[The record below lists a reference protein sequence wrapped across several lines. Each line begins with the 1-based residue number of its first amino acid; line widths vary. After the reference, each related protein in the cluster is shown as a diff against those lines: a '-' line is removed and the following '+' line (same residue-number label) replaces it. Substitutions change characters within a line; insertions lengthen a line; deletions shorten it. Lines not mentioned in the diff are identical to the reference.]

1 MTSSSLG
8 LAPAKLDSQV
18 AALFGGGAAPTA
30 APTGVGEPSR
40 APKAARREAPTLTK
54 AVKKSTAAAGGPSA
68 ATQMSTRNSILAYI

>member
-1 MTSSSLG
+1 MPAASLG
-8 LAPAKLDSQV
+8 LAPAKVDSHV

-40 APKAARREAPTLTK
+40 PPKAARREAPTLTK

-68 ATQMSTRNSILAYI
+68 AA